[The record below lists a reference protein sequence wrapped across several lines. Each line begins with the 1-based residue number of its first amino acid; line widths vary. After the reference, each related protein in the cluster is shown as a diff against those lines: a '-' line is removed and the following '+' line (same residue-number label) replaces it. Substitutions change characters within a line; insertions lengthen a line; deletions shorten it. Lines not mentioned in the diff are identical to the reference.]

1 MEITA
6 EELQVKIDNGEKI
19 IVDLFAEW
27 CGPCKVM
34 KPIFE
39 RVSTNNTTDVNM
51 YTMNVEQNKDFAVKH
66 GVRSIPTILVFENGS
81 VKTSKVGALQEQ
93 QIKSLIDDLILN

>member
-19 IVDLFAEW
+19 IVDLSAEW
-27 CGPCKVM
+27 CSACKVM

-39 RVSTNNTTDVNM
+39 KVSAENKTDVNM
-51 YTMNVEQNKDFAVKH
+51 FTIDVEQNRDFAVKH

>member
-1 MEITA
+1 
-6 EELQVKIDNGEKI
+6 
-19 IVDLFAEW
+19 
-27 CGPCKVM
+27 M

-39 RVSTNNTTDVNM
+39 KVSAENKTDVNM
-51 YTMNVEQNKDFAVKH
+51 FTIDVEQNRDFAVKH